1 MLYKVI
7 YECITDGAKHRSEF
21 EFEFDSDTVPAHDD
35 PYIFKLASRDSA
47 KFYKTGAAG
56 LKIISVSQ
64 KSAQS

>member
-7 YECITDGAKHRSEF
+7 YECITDGAKHLS
-21 EFEFDSDTVPAHDD
+21 EFEFDSDTVPGHDD
-35 PYIFKLASRDSA
+35 PYVFKLASRDSA